1 MPRPTVIGG
10 NKHMEKKM
18 ESIVQVVRGDSLDA
32 SSEPCIFCGRIE
44 SQQMF
49 FLTAGKKYDG
59 VLAKGFPICAEHQH
73 KLDALLSGEF
83 DIDLIELEKFRKP
96 AGRALRFRG

>member
-1 MPRPTVIGG
+1 
-10 NKHMEKKM
+10 MEKKM
-18 ESIVQVVRGDSLDA
+18 ESVVQVMRGDSLDV
-32 SSEPCIFCGRIE
+32 SNQPCIFCGRVE

-59 VLAKGFPICAEHQH
+59 TLVKGFPVCAEHQH